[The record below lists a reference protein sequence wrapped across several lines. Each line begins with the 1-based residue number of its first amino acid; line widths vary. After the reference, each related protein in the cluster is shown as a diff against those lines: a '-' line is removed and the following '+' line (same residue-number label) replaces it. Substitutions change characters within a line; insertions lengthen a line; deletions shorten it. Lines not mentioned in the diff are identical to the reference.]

1 MKKTIYDGSAIAIR
15 RKQRGLSQDELAKL
29 CGCTNVYISQVEN
42 HRFPSYKLLEKLA
55 SALNVDKNELLKDA
69 FIPKKAPVLPKSKQD
84 IYNKMIELAHLLIE
98 EGR

>member
-1 MKKTIYDGSAIAIR
+1 MKQKLYNGSAIAIR
-15 RKQRGLSQDELAKL
+15 RKQQGLSQEELAKL

-69 FIPKKAPVLPKSKQD
+69 FIPKKAPVLPKNKQD
-84 IYNKMIELAHLLIE
+84 IYNKMIELAQLLIE